1 MSYSY
6 IFQPAGCFARAMGLP
21 IKLVCAVTCNDI
33 VSRAIQNGDY
43 TMAQEVVPT
52 LAPAMDIQ
60 V

>member
-1 MSYSY
+1 
-6 IFQPAGCFARAMGLP
+6 MGLP